1 MRNFLPIGKKVKHK
15 ISSVLHV
22 ATQDSLP
29 PHPDTPR
36 ISLWAFFFFFLFHWR
51 IFYCFGMRCCA
62 VLFYS
67 EDVNVALVLH

>member
-15 ISSVLHV
+15 VSSVLHA

-29 PHPDTPR
+29 CHPDTEFHCG
-36 ISLWAFFFFFLFHWR
+36 LFLFFFLFHWG
-51 IFYCFGMRCCA
+51 IFYCFGRRCCA

-67 EDVNVALVLH
+67 KDMNVALVLH